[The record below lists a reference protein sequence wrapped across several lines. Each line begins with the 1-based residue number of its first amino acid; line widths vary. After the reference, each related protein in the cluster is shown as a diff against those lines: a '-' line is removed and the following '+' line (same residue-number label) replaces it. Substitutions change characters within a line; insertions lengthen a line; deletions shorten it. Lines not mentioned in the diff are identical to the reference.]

1 MAKGARLI
9 VRNMIIEYGLRQGFS
24 LVGSFS
30 F

>member
-9 VRNMIIEYGLRQGFS
+9 VRNMYIEYCLRQGFS